1 MLGTKDIKLINKEV
15 ASGYEEYWINDILI
29 FCELIGEGNYLG
41 FDRRNNK
48 YKVLDCFHEELPQ
61 SWSVISEDFDKWLE
75 LLVLNEGAKFWLN

>member
-1 MLGTKDIKLINKEV
+1 M
-15 ASGYEEYWINDILI
+15 
-29 FCELIGEGNYLG
+29 G